1 MELVCKAS
9 AKYAPLMNEVCEP
22 LFELLKQQSA
32 LEKEMFGRDKQL
44 DIEKEKAGI
53 PSYQTAPGWNELMAE
68 YSERLRALL
77 EKYCTENQL
86 SRGFGISYGEPQEFG
101 YVNGECLAEFK
112 MRNADKAIVEF
123 HYEMGGLKEKHKFVM
138 RLVDGKWLVDG
149 LYYGFEG
156 KSSWHIHN
164 F

>member
-32 LEKEMFGRDKQL
+32 LEKEMFERDKQL

-53 PSYQTAPGWNELMAE
+53 PSYQTAPGWKELMKE
-68 YSERLRALL
+68 YRERMYSLL
-77 EKYCTENQL
+77 KPNCTDKLL
-86 SRGFGISYGEPQEFG
+86 SRGYAGQYGNPQKFG